1 MRNVLNIKNKG
12 FKKIF
17 VIYIL
22 VLIIG
27 GSFVY
32 STVIRFDNSIDKFT
46 VMYSLESNNPVIIN
60 EEGKVIFGT
69 EESKVMLLDQHYKE
83 DVAILR
89 YDSFMENIMI
99 FGIWGLLAICIF
111 IWIYEKEYNKSQIK
125 LKNLAYRDSLTGLAN
140 YNGFDQNL
148 QKIFK
153 DNPQGTVVVFGVD
166 RLNTINQIYGPE
178 NGDIIIKEIAQ
189 VIENLFESNKIG
201 RIGGNEFAF
210 FVDTLEKAN
219 IEKIIENIQESTKNF
234 DYGYELHLS
243 FGINVIRNQRYANNS
258 TRLLADHCQ
267 IARGTIKEKINTN
280 IAYYTDELNQKMKFE
295 KEIETEME
303 QSLLK
308 KEFVINLQPKCNI
321 ETEKIVGAEA
331 LIRWVHPRIGRVEN
345 HKFMPIFENLGFV
358 EILDKYV
365 FTQVCQLQ
373 KECIEQG
380 INPVPI
386 SVNISRHN
394 TRNPN
399 IAKELKEILNSFD
412 LDINLIQIEIL
423 EGYAEETEDELIS
436 TIKGFKI
443 QGFTVAI
450 DDFGA
455 GQSSLNMLKNVEAD
469 IVKLDRL
476 FFTKGK
482 NIEKTQSIIKNAI
495 NLCDE
500 IGLEVVAEGVETK
513 EQLELLQTTKCKIVQ
528 GYYFFKPLEVIGF
541 KNLLKND
548 KIS

>member
-1 MRNVLNIKNKG
+1 MKNLLNIKNKA
-12 FKKIF
+12 FRKIF
-17 VIYIL
+17 IIYIL
-22 VLIIG
+22 VLVIG

-32 STVIRFDNSIDKFT
+32 FAAYKFDRSIDKFT
-46 VMYSLESNNPVIIN
+46 VIYSLESKSPVIVN
-60 EEGKVIFGT
+60 EEGQVIFGT
-69 EESKVMLLDQHYKE
+69 DESKAMLADEHYKE

-89 YDSFMENIMI
+89 YDSFMENIMF
-99 FGIWGLLAICIF
+99 FGILGLLLICIF
-111 IWIYEKEYNKSQIK
+111 IWIYEKEHNKNQKK
-125 LKNLAYRDSLTGLAN
+125 LKHLAYMDPLTGLAN

-153 DNPQGTVVVFGVD
+153 DNPQGTMVVFGVD

-178 NGDIIIKEIAQ
+178 NGDKIIKEISQ
-189 VIENLFESNKIG
+189 MIENQFESNKIG

-210 FVDTLEKAN
+210 FLNTLDKDEIEEIIQN
-219 IEKIIENIQESTKNF
+219 IEESIKLF
-234 DYGYELHLS
+234 DYGYEIHLS
-243 FGINVIRNQRYANNS
+243 FGVNIIENQRYINNS

-280 IAYYTDELNQKMKFE
+280 IAYYTDELNQKIKFE

-303 QSLLK
+303 RSLLQ
-308 KEFVINLQPKCNI
+308 KEFVINLQPKYNI
-321 ETEKIVGAEA
+321 KTEEIVGAEA
-331 LIRWVHPRIGRVEN
+331 LIRWMHPKIGKIEN
-345 HKFMPIFENLGFV
+345 HKFMPIFENLGFI
-358 EILDKYV
+358 ELLDKYV

-386 SVNISRHN
+386 SVNISRYN
-394 TRNPN
+394 ASNPN
-399 IAKELKEILNSFD
+399 IAKELKSILNSFD

-423 EGYAEETEDELIS
+423 EGSAEETEAELIS
-436 TIKGFKI
+436 TIKGFKT
-443 QGFTVAI
+443 QGFIVAI

-455 GQSSLNMLKNVEAD
+455 GHSSLNMLKNVEAD

-482 NIEKTQSIIKNAI
+482 DIEKTQSIIKNAI

-500 IGLEVVAEGVETK
+500 IGLEVVAEGIETK
-513 EQLELLQTTKCKIVQ
+513 EQLEILQSTRCKIVQ